1 MTSIGNYDSRCCGN
15 FLSAGTSSE
24 LFRTSSE
31 LFRTSNELFRTSSEL
46 IRTSSELEELIVN

>member
-31 LFRTSNELFRTSSEL
+31 LFRTSSEL
-46 IRTSSELEELIVN
+46 IRTSSELIQTSSELEEL